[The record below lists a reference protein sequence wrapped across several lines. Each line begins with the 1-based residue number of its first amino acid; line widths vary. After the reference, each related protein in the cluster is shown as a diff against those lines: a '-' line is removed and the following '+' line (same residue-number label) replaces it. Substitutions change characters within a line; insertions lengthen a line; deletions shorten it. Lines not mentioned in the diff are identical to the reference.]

1 MIGEPAQWSTEPGMC
16 RSSSTMLPPLVPPAV
31 SGAAARPPSSFF
43 VPPPAAQRPAPISS
57 PAQELASQP
66 FDTGNPAQILAEE
79 SPIREDPQ
87 APLHSTLPQENATEQ
102 PADQSRPR
110 EGRRSSGFGQWLNN
124 GASALESHAGA
135 PPPEAPAGPGGQPGG
150 WQGSQAY
157 GQASSQ
163 QPWDFHTSQPPA
175 RQEPLSGDIF
185 TAYASLAE
193 PAQQTSVPSPGQGT
207 RGQDVGLSA
216 MPQPNLPAGTGTRVI
231 DSEEMK
237 EIEL

>member
-1 MIGEPAQWSTEPGMC
+1 MC
-16 RSSSTMLPPLVPPAV
+16 RASSTMLPPLVPPAA

-79 SPIREDPQ
+79 SPGREGPQ
-87 APLHSTLPQENATEQ
+87 AGLQSTLQAQENSVGQ
-102 PADQSRPR
+102 PADHSRPR

-124 GASALESHAGA
+124 GVNASDGQAGA
-135 PPPEAPAGPGGQPGG
+135 PPPEAPAGPGAQPGG
-150 WQGSQAY
+150 WQGPQLY

-163 QPWDFHTSQPPA
+163 QPWDFHVSQPPA
-175 RQEPLSGDIF
+175 RQEPVSGDIF
-185 TAYASLAE
+185 TAYTSLVE
-193 PAQQTSVPSPGQGT
+193 PAQQTSAPSPGQGT
-207 RGQDVGLSA
+207 GAQKQGLTTVLR
-216 MPQPNLPAGTGTRVI
+216 PNFPARTGTPAI
-231 DSEEMK
+231 DSEDMK